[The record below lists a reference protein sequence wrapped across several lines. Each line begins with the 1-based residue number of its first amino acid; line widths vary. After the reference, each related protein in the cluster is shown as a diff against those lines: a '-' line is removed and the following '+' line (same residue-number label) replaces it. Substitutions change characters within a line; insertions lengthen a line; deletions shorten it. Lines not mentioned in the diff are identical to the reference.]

1 MYSSL
6 LCLLRIRFAQICD
19 GQCKCD
25 GMECG
30 SIPTNVVPLRDYQM
44 ELTQDSVYL
53 YDGYILVG
61 TVPFIGNTPLDSI
74 LLKDNL

>member
-1 MYSSL
+1 
-6 LCLLRIRFAQICD
+6 
-19 GQCKCD
+19 
-25 GMECG
+25 MECG